1 MWLFLVALIVL
12 VVAIVGSIFSGG
24 IFTIVFIPLGVIALA
39 TAVGSSMFARSAHR
53 KSAGGA
59 RAGAGEPRPLP
70 SSNHQNTAPAP
81 DSPADLV
88 DARRQQQ

>member
-24 IFTIVFIPLGVIALA
+24 IFTIIFIPLGVIAVA

-53 KSAGGA
+53 KSGGGA

-70 SSNHQNTAPAP
+70 RSNHQNTAPAP
-81 DSPADLV
+81 DSPGDLV

>member
-1 MWLFLVALIVL
+1 MWLFLSALIVL
-12 VVAIVGSIFSGG
+12 VIGIAGSIFSGG
-24 IFTIVFIPLGVIALA
+24 IFTIVLIPLGVIALA
-39 TAVGSSMFARSAHR
+39 TAAGSSMFAHSAHR
-53 KSAGGA
+53 KAGGD

-81 DSPADLV
+81 STPEDLV